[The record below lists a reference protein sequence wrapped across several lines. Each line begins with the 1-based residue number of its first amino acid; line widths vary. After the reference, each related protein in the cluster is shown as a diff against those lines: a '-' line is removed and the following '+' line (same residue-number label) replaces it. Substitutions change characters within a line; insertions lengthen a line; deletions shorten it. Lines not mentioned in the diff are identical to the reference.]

1 MCFSHKWH
9 DTCHPLYRVAQKTPE
24 QSIFRTLLWSTVLSF
39 FILLDRAS
47 FPHYNNTKIIKF
59 GWELFILWVISY
71 GLSFSGFAIHL
82 SLKVLGMSVGPLA
95 TSVASFL
102 VLGGG
107 GARPPN
113 VPTKIICTYI
123 ARASAS
129 ETYIFRTQNT
139 SAYNVIYNQCG
150 FL

>member
-1 MCFSHKWH
+1 M
-9 DTCHPLYRVAQKTPE
+9 VM
-24 QSIFRTLLWSTVLSF
+24 
-39 FILLDRAS
+39 
-47 FPHYNNTKIIKF
+47 TKDI
-59 GWELFILWVISY
+59 
-71 GLSFSGFAIHL
+71 
-82 SLKVLGMSVGPLA
+82 

-107 GARPPN
+107 GGKTPKCTDKN
-113 VPTKIICTYI
+113 NICIYI

-139 SAYNVIYNQCG
+139 SVYNVIYNQCG